1 MSTAASAGQTLRRP
15 RVRLTRRAFTD
26 LGLWMLAL
34 GVAIGVAF
42 PFVMIPL
49 GVPAELTL
57 RPQFFVATVVAGLAL
72 AVTNYLLARSV
83 VGSRV
88 KALAHQMR
96 HVGGVISE
104 ATYSGDWDRCSPAQC
119 QLVVD
124 SDDELGDAAASFN
137 GLIDALAASRYVQ
150 LAMSDHVRTLSE
162 HLELAEVTQTALR
175 SFMSAAGASAGA
187 LYVARDGELEVSAM
201 HRLEGDLDYS
211 DATVRAALDDNEP
224 AWVDVPEGL
233 TVDATLLSFRPV
245 TVAVLPV
252 TFRAVPMGVIV
263 LAFTDT
269 PTPETRR
276 LVDAFRTPTGVALNN
291 ALAHERFQH
300 LAAVDPL
307 TGTYNRRF
315 GLGRLAEE
323 WARTVRGGSPLGLIG
338 FDLDHFKA
346 VNDTHGHLAGDKVLR
361 ETAAAVRQALR
372 EGDVLVR
379 TGGEEFLVL
388 LPGAGFED
396 VRAVGERIRRMV
408 RATSV
413 QVANASVSLSV
424 SLGGAS
430 FPGALVDS
438 PEQLIELVDQA
449 MYAAKDAGRD
459 QLVMSGALVADTM
472 KASVTT

>member
-1 MSTAASAGQTLRRP
+1 MSTSSSAGQTLRRP
-15 RVRLTRRAFTD
+15 RARLTRRAFTD

-34 GVAIGVAF
+34 GVAIGVVF

-49 GVPAELTL
+49 GVPSELTL
-57 RPQFFVATVVAGLAL
+57 RPRFFVATVLAGLAL
-72 AVTNYLLARSV
+72 AATNYVLAHSV

-88 KALAHQMR
+88 KALAQQMR

-104 ATYSGDWDRCSPAQC
+104 ATYSGDWTRCSPEQC

-124 SDDELGDAAASFN
+124 SDDELGEAAASFN
-137 GLIDALAASRYVQ
+137 GLIADLAASRHVQ
-150 LAMSDHVRTLSE
+150 LAMSGHVRTLSE
-162 HLELAEVTQTALR
+162 HLELAEVTQAALR

-187 LYVARDGELEVSAM
+187 LYVARDGDLEVSAT
-201 HRLEGDLDYS
+201 HRLEGDLPLS
-211 DATVRAALDDNEP
+211 SATFRAALVDNEP
-224 AWVDVPEGL
+224 VWVDVPDGL
-233 TVDATLLSFRPV
+233 TVDATLLSFRPK
-245 TVAVLPV
+245 TVAILPV

-263 LAFTDT
+263 LAFAGT

-315 GLGRLAEE
+315 GLGRLSEE
-323 WARTVRGGSPLGLIG
+323 WARAVRGGSPLGLIG

-346 VNDTHGHLAGDKVLR
+346 VNDTHGHLAGDRVLR
-361 ETAAAVRQALR
+361 ETAEAVRHALR

-379 TGGEEFLVL
+379 TGGEEFLVI
-388 LPGAGFED
+388 LPGAGHED
-396 VRAVGERIRRMV
+396 VRIVGERIRRMV
-408 RATSV
+408 RATAV
-413 QVANASVSLSV
+413 QVGNASVSLRV
-424 SLGGAS
+424 SLGGAT
-430 FPGALVDS
+430 FPGASVDS

-459 QLVMSGALVADTM
+459 RLVMSGALVTET
-472 KASVTT
+472 VR